1 MIITY
6 FFGIIIGYE
15 KSEID
20 KGVFPM
26 DRTQI
31 EIRDTYITLGQFL
44 KLANVISSGGMAK
57 PFLQQMEV
65 FVNDELENRRGKKL
79 YDTDTVSITNIGD
92 FEIKSNAKPTN

>member
-1 MIITY
+1 
-6 FFGIIIGYE
+6 
-15 KSEID
+15 
-20 KGVFPM
+20 M

-44 KLANVISSGGMAK
+44 KLADLISSGGMAK

-79 YDTDTVSITNIGD
+79 YDNDVVSITNIGE
-92 FEIKSNAKPTN
+92 FEIKSNAESGN

>member
-1 MIITY
+1 
-6 FFGIIIGYE
+6 
-15 KSEID
+15 
-20 KGVFPM
+20 M

-31 EIRDTYITLGQFL
+31 EIIDTYITLGQFL

>member
-6 FFGIIIGYE
+6 FFGIIIRYE
-15 KSEID
+15 KSVSD
-20 KGVFPM
+20 KGAFPM

-44 KLANVISSGGMAK
+44 KLADLISSGGMAK

-79 YDTDTVSITNIGD
+79 YDNDVVSITNIGE
-92 FEIKSNAKPTN
+92 FEIKSNAESGN